1 MLSDSYI
8 CHYIQL
14 QHTIT
19 QPKPST
25 AHEAQ
30 TMPGT
35 QKGSIAVEA
44 TENPDSIR
52 ERLFM
57 HGGKPD
63 SKQNEEL
70 GWC

>member
-1 MLSDSYI
+1 MLSDSNI

-19 QPKPST
+19 RPKPST
-25 AHEAQ
+25 AHQAQ
-30 TMPGT
+30 AMLGT
-35 QKGSIAVEA
+35 QRGSAVVEA

-52 ERLFM
+52 ERLFV
-57 HGGKPD
+57 HEGKPN
-63 SKQNEEL
+63 SKQNKVL